1 MKQKLLR
8 GLARFLLALVIG
20 LIAWPF
26 TTVAAGIAIGGAALV
41 LINPCELRLA
51 GTSPYPA
58 IAGSN
63 FTQLYNSGSAI
74 TSTAAEEII
83 WEQEIVQSA
92 FQQSPFSDN
101 MVGRVGSGKPI
112 IEHTNTKVV
121 GGQTIVISTVDS
133 LGAPVI
139 VGNATRVGN
148 EEQVKPGDFMLQTS
162 IGFISAGIDNT
173 GLTQTIIGKSW
184 NRLTQT
190 LLARRLAKQQN
201 DDRLTSLR
209 NSATPANTVFCNG
222 KTIDTL
228 SSSDTFQSSL
238 IVRASG
244 LAKDNGAIPMNAAKN
259 PDSASV
265 TPPPIQRYMQFLT
278 DVGARPIKTES
289 AYLQGLSYAAE
300 RGKDN
305 PLFTGD
311 YQEWDNNIIYPWV
324 NVRHGGYGSVGSALQ
339 PEALLGTALLAHSSG
354 VNIYL
359 AVDQTQD
366 GNHGVLDAGGNS
378 TAAVITPARNYFENF
393 SLYSY
398 TPINGVTSSSPM
410 RSNSS
415 GFGGGTTGYCAV
427 VGKSDGKWSF
437 FSYNGTGGINGVGS
451 GGTTLTGVKRLGS
464 VAEGDYATTIGSVT
478 WNQAG
483 SPYLTTADGNG
494 FQGVSEGAVVSG
506 SVIYETN
513 SKGVPLCFGL
523 CLGEMALVEG
533 YGRVP
538 INGGA
543 SFKTMVNRVD
553 YTAPY
558 GQAFGRGLEVAWGCA
573 AFQRPDGL
581 TPNYVLEVFARQVPG
596 FPIIP

>member
-1 MKQKLLR
+1 
-8 GLARFLLALVIG
+8 
-20 LIAWPF
+20 
-26 TTVAAGIAIGGAALV
+26 
-41 LINPCELRLA
+41 
-51 GTSPYPA
+51 
-58 IAGSN
+58 
-63 FTQLYNSGSAI
+63 
-74 TSTAAEEII
+74 
-83 WEQEIVQSA
+83 
-92 FQQSPFSDN
+92 

-148 EEQVKPGDFMLQTS
+148 EEQVRPGDFLLQTN

-201 DDRLTSLR
+201 DDRLIALR
-209 NSATPANTVFCNG
+209 NSATSANTVFCNG
-222 KTIDTL
+222 KTLDTL
-228 SSSDTFQSSL
+228 SASDGFQTSL

-289 AYLQGLSYAAE
+289 AYLQGLSYAAD

-339 PEALLGTALLAHSSG
+339 PEALLGTGLLAHTASDGVSAPTGSG
-354 VNIYL
+354 DLHNTL
-359 AVDQTQD
+359 AADTVTD
-366 GNHGVLDAGGNS
+366 GAHGILDGGGS
-378 TAAVITPARNYFENF
+378 QAAASIAPPRNYFEFF
-393 SLYSY
+393 SLYQY
-398 TPINGVTSSSPM
+398 QPINGIQTYSPM
-410 RSNSS
+410 RGSS
-415 GFGGGTTGYCAV
+415 GTGYCAI
-427 VGKSDGKWSF
+427 VGKTDGKWSF
-437 FSYNGTGGINGVGS
+437 FSFSGNNGN
-451 GGTTLTGVKRLGS
+451 TLLGVKRLGS
-464 VAEGDYATTIGSVT
+464 FAEGDYAASIGQVQ
-478 WNQAG
+478 WNAG
-483 SPYLTTADGNG
+483 VYSINPDGNG
-494 FQGVSEGAVVSG
+494 YQGVTEGAVPSG

-573 AFQRPDGL
+573 AFQRPDGI

>member
-1 MKQKLLR
+1 MKHKIFR
-8 GLARFLLALVIG
+8 GLARFLLALAIG
-20 LIAWPF
+20 LIVWPF
-26 TTVAAGIAIGGAALV
+26 TTAAAGVALGVTALV
-41 LINPCELRLA
+41 LINPSEMRLA
-51 GTSPYPA
+51 GTSYPA
-58 IAGSN
+58 IAGST
-63 FTQLYNSGSAI
+63 FSQI
-74 TSTAAEEII
+74 TSTGTMLPSTAAEEII

-112 IEHTNTKVV
+112 IEHTNTKIV
-121 GGQTIVISTVDS
+121 GGQAIVISTVDS
-133 LGAPVI
+133 LGAPII

-173 GLTQTIIGKSW
+173 GLTQTVIGKSW

-201 DDRLTSLR
+201 DDRLTALR
-209 NSATPANTVFCNG
+209 NSAVPANTVFANN
-222 KTIDTL
+222 KTLDTL
-228 SSSDTFQSSL
+228 STSDTFQTSV
-238 IVRASG
+238 IVKAGG
-244 LAKDNGAIPMNAAKN
+244 LAKDNGAIPMNAARN
-259 PDSASV
+259 PDTASV
-265 TPPPIQRYMQFLT
+265 SPPPIQRYMQFLT

-289 AYLQGLSYAAE
+289 AYLQGLSYAAD

-305 PLFTGD
+305 PLFTGE
-311 YQEWDNNIIYPWV
+311 YQEWDNNIVYPWV

-339 PEALLGTALLAHSSG
+339 PEALLGTTIVARTTNNAIPGGATSS
-354 VNIYL
+354 
-359 AVDQTQD
+359 T
-366 GNHGVLDAGGNS
+366 AGGIGGGGS
-378 TAAVITPARNYFENF
+378 TTAATIAPYRNYFENF
-393 SLYSY
+393 SLFTY
-398 TPINGVTSSSPM
+398 TPINGITSSSPM
-410 RSNSS
+410 RGASS
-415 GFGGGTTGYCAV
+415 PFDGGTTGYFAIV
-427 VGKSDGKWSF
+427 DKVTGGWSF
-437 FSYNGTGGINGVGS
+437 FSYTGNSVVTNYGNV
-451 GGTTLTGVKRLGS
+451 LTGITRLGS
-464 VAEGDYATTIGSVT
+464 TTAGDYNTTVGSVA
-478 WNQAG
+478 WAG
-483 SPYLTTADGNG
+483 VGTPYQTTADGNG
-494 FQGVSEGAVVSG
+494 FEGVTEGAITIG

-513 SKGVPLCFGL
+513 AKGVPLCFGL

-581 TPNYVLEVFARQVPG
+581 TPNYVLEVFARSVPG

>member
-1 MKQKLLR
+1 MKQSHLFQKLRWLR
-8 GLARFLLALVIG
+8 IVLALLLGALGGYGLGFVAGLAVTATLL
-20 LIAWPF
+20 LISPF
-26 TTVAAGIAIGGAALV
+26 HL
-41 LINPCELRLA
+41 LLA
-51 GTSPYPA
+51 GTSPYPG
-58 IAGSN
+58 IGGSSKA
-63 FTQLYNSGSAI
+63 QLTPDGSH
-74 TSTAAEEII
+74 AEEMI

-121 GGQTIVISTVDS
+121 GGQSIVVSTVDS
-133 LGAPVI
+133 LGAPI
-139 VGNATRVGN
+139 IQGNATRVGN
-148 EEQVKPGDFMLQTS
+148 EEQIKPGDFLLQTS

-201 DDRLTSLR
+201 DDRLQALKL
-209 NSATPANTVFCNG
+209 SATADNTVFPNG
-222 KTIDTL
+222 KTLDTL
-228 SSSDTFQSSL
+228 SSADTFQTSL
-238 IVRASG
+238 VVKASG
-244 LAKDNGAIPMNAAKN
+244 LAKDLGAIPMNAAPN
-259 PDSASV
+259 PDSASA

-278 DVGARPIKTES
+278 DVGARPIKTEP
-289 AYLQGLSYAAE
+289 AYLQGLSYAGD

-311 YQEWDNNIIYPWV
+311 YQEWDNNIVYPWV
-324 NVRHGGYGSVGSALQ
+324 NVRHGGYGPIGSALQ
-339 PEALLGTALLAHSSG
+339 PEALLGTAIQAKGTSATLP
-354 VNIYL
+354 
-359 AVDQTQD
+359 
-366 GNHGVLDAGGNS
+366 
-378 TAAVITPARNYFENF
+378 TAATLDGGGSNTAASVMPLRNYFENF
-393 SLYSY
+393 SRFAY
-398 TPINGVTSSSPM
+398 TPINGVKNPAQ
-410 RSNSS
+410 N
-415 GFGGGTTGYCAV
+415 GGSDGSFTPRATYGYCAIV
-427 VGKSDGKWSF
+427 DKAAGQWSF
-437 FSYNGTGGINGVGS
+437 FRYATNGGN
-451 GGTTLTGVKRLGS
+451 TLTGVSRLGS
-464 VAEGDYATTIGSVT
+464 STTGDYVNPTLGGVT
-478 WNQAG
+478 WGTA
-483 SPYLTTADGNG
+483 PYLTTADGNG
-494 FQGVSEGAVVSG
+494 YLGISEGAVAPG

-538 INGGA
+538 VNGGA

-573 AFQRPDGL
+573 AFKRPDGI
-581 TPNYVLEVFARQVPG
+581 TPNYVLEVFARNVPG